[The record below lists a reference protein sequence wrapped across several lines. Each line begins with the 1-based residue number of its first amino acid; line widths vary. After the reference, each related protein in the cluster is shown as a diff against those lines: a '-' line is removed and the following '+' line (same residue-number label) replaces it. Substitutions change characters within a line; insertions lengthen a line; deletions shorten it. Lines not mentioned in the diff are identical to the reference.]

1 MYSKFAPIC
10 LAVCLTSGI
19 AFAEPA
25 FDMVDF
31 PQPESVF
38 NTLRPEH
45 PRLVFT
51 PEKAKRISELLKRD
65 AMARRIYA
73 GVKKDALEMLEAPP
87 RKYEKPDGR
96 RLLSV
101 SRAVLARVRALSL
114 VYLLEGGQQYKER
127 IWKEMEA
134 VVNFPDWNPAHFLD
148 TAEMTHAVALAYD
161 SLFDAWTEEQR
172 RILREAI
179 VELGIKPALK
189 QYPKKKYGWHLGE
202 NNWTQVCN
210 GGIGLGCL
218 AVAGETQSQL
228 PAKAL
233 CEGIRSLPRAMH
245 YYAPDGGGTEGVTY
259 WSFGTRYNILLL
271 DALQNALGTDFG
283 LARIPGF
290 KESGNYH
297 LYISGAKRRS
307 FDFGDCGLATTS
319 TPQHFW
325 MGKVFN
331 EPAYSWFRYSTLA
344 GDIDQGTLLDLL
356 WWDGAARD
364 FDVTTLPRDK
374 HFRKAEVASMRSAW
388 GDPEALVLAIQ
399 AGKNHWNAHR
409 HLDLGSF
416 ILESQGERWF
426 IDSGKEHETYQRHRN
441 KHGRYDFYRTRA
453 EGHNTLVFN
462 PDENRDQAIDAVVPI
477 TLFESGDETS
487 KAVLDLDSAYKRH
500 AVSVTRT
507 FTMTAGETVTIR
519 DDIRSDK
526 ANDLWWFAHTE
537 AKITTLGKMAIL
549 EMNGKRLYLEIL
561 QPVNT
566 SFKARVAAPFP
577 SSPNPEKQASN
588 KGRSK
593 LAIHLE
599 NARDTVIE
607 VQISRT
613 RPQTE

>member
-1 MYSKFAPIC
+1 MYMKFLPIW

-19 AFAEPA
+19 ACVEPA

-31 PQPESVF
+31 PEPESVF

-51 PEKAKRISELLKRD
+51 PEKTKRISALLKRD

-73 GVKKDALEMLEAPP
+73 GVKADALEMLKAPP

-96 RLLSV
+96 RLLRI
-101 SRAVLARVRALSL
+101 SRAVLSRVRALSL
-114 VYLLEGGQQYKER
+114 VYLLEGGRQYKER

-161 SLFDAWTEEQR
+161 SLFDEWTEEQR

-179 VELGIKPALK
+179 VKLGIKPALK
-189 QYPKKKYGWHLGE
+189 RYAKKFGWHLGE
-202 NNWTQVCN
+202 NNWNQVCN

-218 AVAGETQSQL
+218 AVAGETESQL

-233 CEGIRSLPRAMH
+233 CKGIRSLPLAMH

-259 WSFGTRYNILLL
+259 WSYGTRYNIILL
-271 DALQNALGTDFG
+271 DALQNALDTDFG
-283 LARIPGF
+283 LAKIPGF
-290 KESGNYH
+290 KESGSYH
-297 LYISGAKRRS
+297 LYISGAKRCS
-307 FDFGDCGLATTS
+307 FNFGDCGLVTTS

-344 GDIDQGTLLDLL
+344 GNIDQGTLLDLL
-356 WWDGAARD
+356 WWDDEARD
-364 FDVTTLPRDK
+364 FDVTALPRDK
-374 HFRKAEVASMRSAW
+374 YFRKAEVASMRSAW

-399 AGKNHWNAHR
+399 AGKNDWNKHR

-416 ILESQGERWF
+416 IIESQGERWF
-426 IDSGKEHETYQRHRN
+426 IDSGREPETYQRHRN
-441 KHGRYDFYRTRA
+441 KHARYDFYRTRA

-462 PDENRDQAIDAVVPI
+462 PDEYRDQAIDAVVPI
-477 TLFESGDETS
+477 TLFESGDKTS
-487 KAVLDLDSAYKRH
+487 KAVLDLGSAYKRH

-537 AKITTLGKMAIL
+537 AKIITLGKVAIL

-566 SFKARVAAPFP
+566 PFKTCLAAPFP

-599 NARDTVIE
+599 NAKDTVIE
-607 VQISRT
+607 VQISRR
-613 RPQTE
+613 RP